1 MTWQALSA
9 VRPVFLGMPAV
20 AVGSGADVLHM
31 GVAFLVELPQDAG
44 EAVGGLPRHAAKR
57 QLSSIRG
64 AGTDKS
70 CHCSSRVRVATIPTV
85 SRS

>member
-9 VRPVFLGMPAV
+9 VIPVFLGMPAV
-20 AVGSGADVLHM
+20 AVGSGADVLHV
-31 GVAFLVELPQDAG
+31 GVAFLVQVARDAG
-44 EAVGGLPRHAAKR
+44 EAVGELPRHAAKR

-70 CHCSSRVRVATIPTV
+70 
-85 SRS
+85 